1 MGAISAIKSSVK
13 TVDKVSKAKKKAS
26 IKRPSRRKYNDE
38 EKKKLSNLR
47 DRNKYYRK
55 RINKISKDLD
65 SMKMP
70 MQSIR
75 SSLSEDLAYHCY
87 QKGYF
92 EEPDYSSRDIGE
104 WMNTNGDNELLKL
117 VLEEYNS
124 LNPAAPISYDDDG
137 KNEKYKKINDY
148 NDLIAENDK
157 KIKNVQDSAAQRK
170 NEEMLK
176 YLQDKQSMKD
186 TENLMQALSQGKIA
200 IEALSNPE
208 IAAIRFMKTE
218 LIKAVYSQ
226 IDFDSIPDDYKQ
238 LIKRSIYSGIME
250 DPIQG
255 MRSAL
260 RGTVALK
267 VTEQYGINAGNL
279 AVGMMDFA
287 TSVMTGKPNI
297 KGAAKTLFDH
307 MVNKSP
313 LNKALMIDISEDLI
327 NSGKSTSDEENTKML
342 GRDILVDI
350 GKNIISTGGNIIAA
364 MPGIVKDIVVDA
376 GQASIRKI
384 AYDKEDAKEKER
396 EKKRDEA
403 IEKAAKKAADLD
415 TEAMESIL
423 AKFEQ

>member
-1 MGAISAIKSSVK
+1 MSASSAMKSSIK
-13 TVDKVSKAKKKAS
+13 TVAKVSKAKKKAN
-26 IKRPSRRKYNDE
+26 IKRPSRRKYNDT
-38 EKKKLSNLR
+38 EKKELSKLR
-47 DRNKYYRK
+47 GRNRYYRK
-55 RINKISKDLD
+55 QINKINKDLD
-65 SMKMP
+65 SMKTP
-70 MQSIR
+70 MQYIR
-75 SSLSEDLAYHCY
+75 SSLSEDLAYLCY

-92 EEPDYSSRDIGE
+92 EEPEYSSRDIVE
-104 WMNTNGDNELLKL
+104 WMSTNGDNDLLKL

-124 LNPAAPISYDDDG
+124 LNPAAPISYGDDG

-157 KIKNVQDSAAQRK
+157 KIKNIQDSAAQRK
-170 NEEMLK
+170 NEETLK
-176 YLQDKQSMKD
+176 YLQYKQSMKD
-186 TENLMQALSQGKIA
+186 TKNLIQALSQGKIA
-200 IEALSNPE
+200 IETLTNPE

-250 DPIQG
+250 DPIKGLQ
-255 MRSAL
+255 SAL

-267 VTEQYGINAGNL
+267 VTDKYGIHAGEL
-279 AVGMMDFA
+279 AGGMMDFA
-287 TSVMTGKPNI
+287 TSVMTGKPHI

-327 NSGKSTSDEENTKML
+327 NSGKSTSDEENAKMF
-342 GRDILVDI
+342 GRDVLVDI
-350 GKNIISTGGNIIAA
+350 GKNIIATGGNIIAA
-364 MPGIVKDIVVDA
+364 MPGIVKDIVADA

-384 AYDKEDAKEKER
+384 KYDKEDAEEKER

-403 IEKAAKKAADLD
+403 IKKAAKKSADLD
-415 TEAMESIL
+415 MEAIL
-423 AKFEQ
+423 AKFEQK